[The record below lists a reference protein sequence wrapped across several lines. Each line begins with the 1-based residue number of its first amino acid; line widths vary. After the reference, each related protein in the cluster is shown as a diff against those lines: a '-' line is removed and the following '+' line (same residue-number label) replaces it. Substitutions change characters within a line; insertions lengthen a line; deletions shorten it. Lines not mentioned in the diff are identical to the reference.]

1 MTRRT
6 DILVT
11 VDRIKLTKKLEANLA
26 DFVRVAKT
34 IGYQPK
40 YAESTLRRFREEL
53 AGHREQLKR
62 LTKEQSRLH

>member
-1 MTRRT
+1 MTRRA
-6 DILVT
+6 DILIT
-11 VDRIKLTKKLEANLA
+11 VDRIKLTKKLEANLT
-26 DFVRVAKT
+26 DFVRVART

-53 AGHREQLKR
+53 VGYREELKR